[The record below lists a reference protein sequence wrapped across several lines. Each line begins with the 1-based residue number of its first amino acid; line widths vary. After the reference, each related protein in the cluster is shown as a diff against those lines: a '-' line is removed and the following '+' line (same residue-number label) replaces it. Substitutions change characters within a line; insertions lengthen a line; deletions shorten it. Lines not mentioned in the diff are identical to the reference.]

1 MGNVKEI
8 RHLTVEEAL
17 YCVGDKEQI
26 HTFINAPF
34 GLLGADWSREYL
46 VKQLESAEDIQIGGE
61 TCRNMGHGIVLF
73 PKGAMKQSDLRFIE
87 CDNKRLSEVD
97 DNKAL
102 IGDIV
107 TLNPCPF
114 CGNKEIKIEVIK
126 SKEDIL
132 TNAYFCSI
140 DFVCGQCKMVKN
152 TNVYGTD
159 EENCKQEAIRLWN
172 GRVNQNESKRN

>member
-17 YCVGDKEQI
+17 YCVGDKKQI

-34 GLLGADWSREYL
+34 GLIGADWSRENL
-46 VKQLESAEDIQIGGE
+46 VEKLENAQDIQIGGE
-61 TCRNMGHGIVLF
+61 ACRNMGHGIVLF
-73 PKGAMKQSDLRFIE
+73 PQGAKKQSDFYFIE
-87 CDNKRLSEVD
+87 CDNEKLSELDVEEKD
-97 DNKAL
+97 DNQLK
-102 IGDIV
+102 
-107 TLNPCPF
+107 PCPF

-126 SKEDIL
+126 SKEDVL
-132 TNAYFCSI
+132 TNAHFCSI
-140 DFVCGQCKMVKN
+140 DFVCGQCKMAKN

-172 GRVNQNESKRN
+172 GRVNQNGSKRN